1 MVKLQGTVIFLRL
14 SCIIMT
20 EAYDMNMDDIEIVEF
35 EEDGNLIR
43 LFMCEGGMQSAT
55 YINADLRNE
64 LVFNYMQSFA
74 KLSVLHPDASD
85 ILVLGAGTFS
95 YPKYVLSHC
104 PDARV
109 DAVDPEEDL
118 FTFACSYFYLDQ
130 VLQEYDS
137 QEEGRLAFIADEG
150 RHYLDEC
157 EKKYDIIINDAF
169 NGMEPVADLCTK
181 EAAQSAKAHLNE
193 KGMYLLNLPGY
204 ENPDES
210 EYLRSMIHTLR
221 QVFSCVCAVRVKGD
235 FAEGDSMN
243 YVVMAS
249 DCYDNVQGEVI
260 ISTEGAVTFTDV
272 DPEAVFDT
280 IDWM

>member
-1 MVKLQGTVIFLRL
+1 M
-14 SCIIMT
+14 
-20 EAYDMNMDDIEIVEF
+20 DMDDIEIVEF

-74 KLSVLHPDASD
+74 KLSMLHPDPRD
-85 ILVLGAGTFS
+85 VLVLGAGTFS

-104 PDARV
+104 PDVRV

-130 VLQEYDS
+130 VLSEYDS
-137 QEEGRLAFIADEG
+137 MNSRLAFIADEG
-150 RHYLDEC
+150 RHYLEGC
-157 EKKYDIIINDAF
+157 RKKYDIIINDAF
-169 NGMEPVADLCTK
+169 NGMEPAADLCTR
-181 EAAQSAKAHLNE
+181 EAAQSVKAHLRE

-204 ENPDES
+204 ENPQES
-210 EYLRSMIHTLR
+210 EYLRCMIHTLK
-221 QVFSCVCAVRVKGD
+221 QVFPCVCAVRVKGD
-235 FAEGDSMN
+235 FTEGDSMN

-249 DCYDNVQGEVI
+249 DCYDHAEGEI
-260 ISTEGAVTFTDV
+260 TINTEDTAIFADE
-272 DPEAVFDT
+272 DPEAVFDS